1 MSSPSIVNGLAI
13 RILTIDHVA
22 LIQKTDLYPNLKND
36 GDSAFCLAL
45 STFYFFKMEEAKHL
59 IGGIRMIINELKLK
73 TNQLAVL
80 KNFYGEL
87 LGFSCKEIGDKQLMI
102 PIGESKL
109 IFEQTLAYGD
119 PYYHVAINIPQNQF
133 QEAKKWIKQYV
144 SLQVEDGEDEVFF
157 QELQAHSLYFLDPAG
172 NIMEF
177 IARHDLPNDRFAAFT
192 AEACLGISEIG
203 IPTEHINDTAVK
215 LIRYDIPVRNNQ
227 EIIDNMLNFM
237 GKDGVYLI
245 VAPLGRRW
253 IFSDLISKPFPL
265 QVIVDDKFEIALDD
279 NGRISIETVFEKS

>member
-1 MSSPSIVNGLAI
+1 
-13 RILTIDHVA
+13 
-22 LIQKTDLYPNLKND
+22 
-36 GDSAFCLAL
+36 
-45 STFYFFKMEEAKHL
+45 
-59 IGGIRMIINELKLK
+59 MIIKELRLK
-73 TNQLAVL
+73 TKRLEAL
-80 KNFYGEL
+80 KEFYGEL

-177 IARHDLPNDRFAAFT
+177 IARHDLQNDRFAAYT

-203 IPTEHINDTAVK
+203 IPTEHVVDTAEELV
-215 LIRYDIPVRNNQ
+215 RHGIPVINNE
-227 EIIDNMLNFM
+227 EIVDKQLNFM
-237 GKDGVYLI
+237 GKNGVYLI
-245 VAPLGRRW
+245 VAPLRRRW